1 MLNTPKINTFFHRLR
16 FTNLNQ
22 AEEQGILTPHS
33 GDTIYEGTS
42 GSTGISLAT
51 LARAKGYLAHMYVP
65 SIQPTEPKLTRNQL
79 HALRPGN

>member
-1 MLNTPKINTFFHRLR
+1 MIQIVCILR
-16 FTNLNQ
+16 HIEEHLLTVIQ

-51 LARAKGYLAHMYVP
+51 LARAKGYLAHMCV
-65 SIQPTEPKLTRNQL
+65 SCSTF
-79 HALRPGN
+79 LRILY

>member
-1 MLNTPKINTFFHRLR
+1 MLNTMHKNPLPYSNI
-16 FTNLNQ
+16 TNSSQ

-51 LARAKGYLAHMYVP
+51 LARAKGYLAHM
-65 SIQPTEPKLTRNQL
+65 
-79 HALRPGN
+79 

>member
-1 MLNTPKINTFFHRLR
+1 MAPTFLIQI
-16 FTNLNQ
+16 Q

-51 LARAKGYLAHMYVP
+51 LARAKGYLAHMYVCLLLLE
-65 SIQPTEPKLTRNQL
+65 TVLTTRKAACPQTKQLRN
-79 HALRPGN
+79 PIYSSS

>member
-1 MLNTPKINTFFHRLR
+1 M
-16 FTNLNQ
+16 
-22 AEEQGILTPHS
+22 TPHS

-65 SIQPTEPKLTRNQL
+65 LLTQARAQL
-79 HALRPGN
+79 TPYQLYAIRPGY